1 MKPFPLLNKKSVSA
15 MEYINTDI
23 DGVVILKPQVHED
36 ARGYF
41 METFVQNDFDRH
53 VRPVKFVQDNE
64 SRSTFGVLRGLHF
77 QRMPHTQSKLV
88 RCINGRVL
96 DVAVDLRYGSP
107 TFGKHVSVELSEENH
122 LQLFIPRGFA
132 HGFVVLSPEATFAYK
147 CDALYSP
154 QSEGGINPFDPA
166 LGIDWHI
173 SKEDAILSDKDEARP
188 CLGEV
193 IDSVT
198 FKGSLYE

>member
-1 MKPFPLLNKKSVSA
+1 

-53 VRPVKFVQDNE
+53 VRPVRFVQDNE

-77 QRMPHTQSKLV
+77 QRMPHAQSKLV

-96 DVAVDLRYGSP
+96 DVAVDLRYG
-107 TFGKHVSVELSEENH
+107 
-122 LQLFIPRGFA
+122 
-132 HGFVVLSPEATFAYK
+132 
-147 CDALYSP
+147 
-154 QSEGGINPFDPA
+154 
-166 LGIDWHI
+166 
-173 SKEDAILSDKDEARP
+173 
-188 CLGEV
+188 
-193 IDSVT
+193 
-198 FKGSLYE
+198 